1 MERTKA
7 TVRKL
12 PVIVNQQQRIGNN
25 NILNIRLRNMPFKI
39 KRIRPL
45 TKRVDAKKKWASSKT
60 NERQKRSDLLN
71 FT

>member
-1 MERTKA
+1 MARTKA

-39 KRIRPL
+39 KRIRPR
-45 TKRVDAKKKWASSKT
+45 TKRVDAKK
-60 NERQKRSDLLN
+60 NGQVVRQMNVRREAIY
-71 FT
+71 